1 MFVWADLNAIEP
13 RVLSYLSRCPE
24 LVEVFRKKLDPYLAF
39 AVHMYKQPYEELL
52 AEYEAGNKDNRNI
65 CKPAFLGGGY
75 ALGPGKEDT
84 DRNTGMKIW
93 TGLLGYGRKMG
104 VELTPEEAA
113 KSIAAF
119 RTAYKE
125 VTWLWKD
132 MERAAAF
139 AIRHPGH
146 LTGVGVPE
154 LQWEFQLFER
164 LGRQI
169 HEPRLWFKCN
179 SDKIMEMILPS
190 GRPLFYWSPRV
201 ETQQKT
207 WTGMKDGREVTRA

>member
-1 MFVWADLNAIEP
+1 
-13 RVLSYLSRCPE
+13 
-24 LVEVFRKKLDPYLAF
+24 
-39 AVHMYKQPYEELL
+39 
-52 AEYEAGNKDNRNI
+52 
-65 CKPAFLGGGY
+65 
-75 ALGPGKEDT
+75 
-84 DRNTGMKIW
+84 
-93 TGLLGYGRKMG
+93 
-104 VELTPEEAA
+104 
-113 KSIAAF
+113 
-119 RTAYKE
+119 
-125 VTWLWKD
+125 

-164 LGRQI
+164 LRRQI

-207 WTGMKDGREVTRA
+207 WTGMKDGREVTRAYEQDVIFYHTKDPKTKQWTETDTFGGHLVENATQAEARDILVDGMKRADRAGFEVVGSTYDEAVCLVDVGSGLGAKELCECLSIPADRYREELPLAAEGFESETYRKG